1 MEQNVDRTQGA
12 GFQISVKQE
21 KLQEVSLS
29 PNKSLKV
36 MGESW
41 GGHHHHR
48 ALGSEGSSALAFS
61 SREFTVSST
70 ESYLLFLPL
79 QYTVLGK
86 LGSHVP
92 KDRVETYLS

>member
-1 MEQNVDRTQGA
+1 MA
-12 GFQISVKQE
+12 
-21 KLQEVSLS
+21 LS
-29 PNKSLKV
+29 PKNVPKV

-61 SREFTVSST
+61 SREFTVSSM
-70 ESYLLFLPL
+70 ESYLFFLPL
-79 QYTVLGK
+79 QYAVLGK